1 MQWLRP
7 KPTSQIPE
15 IQSVAEC
22 AGLMEQDLVIFFKHS
37 PTCPVS
43 WMAHR
48 EVVKFLAGQP
58 EAPLY
63 LVPVRQRRDVSQ
75 LIAEKTGVQ
84 HESPQVVVLKR
95 GQVIADASHEEVTA
109 ELLTEALSEQAA
121 EQSQKKVPLA

>member
-22 AGLMEQDLVIFFKHS
+22 TGLMEQDLVIFFKHS
-37 PTCPVS
+37 STCPVS

-48 EVVKFLAGQP
+48 EVVKFLASEP

-75 LIAEKTGVQ
+75 LIAETTGVQ
-84 HESPQVVVLKR
+84 HESPQVVVLRR

-121 EQSQKKVPLA
+121 EQLQKKGPLT